1 MSRPAWKVLFA
12 AVFVLAHVVLPAQAA
27 EKRGLVFVL
36 DASNSMWAQVGDA
49 NKIVSARKG
58 LVDAYRRQGT
68 TLDIGVVAYGSRQA
82 NSCSDV
88 TEIVPF
94 GTADADEAEKKL
106 EAVRP
111 KGATPLA
118 LALEEGAKAANF
130 TERPATIVVI
140 ADGPDNCNQ
149 DPCATARALAEQ
161 SPRLRIDVIGFDRE
175 AEKLAQLAC
184 ISDATGGTFR
194 AASTTEDFFDAVS
207 GLTLAAV
214 EAKPGS
220 SVNPAEIATGVPV
233 TRPTITV
240 PPMPVPPPPAVR
252 GGEQADGGQPKA
264 EDAVRAAGI
273 AAGIGK
279 PDTAAPPGQNV
290 TLRPSAVIAENAPPV
305 DSGIVWRVFSASADA
320 DGDHKLIAETEVA
333 RPVFHLPGGDYIVH
347 AAFGLAGASRMV
359 SLKNQPVDELVV
371 LNAGGLKLDAI
382 GGDEQPLSDKDVD
395 FSVYSSEQDEYGQ
408 RKLVLADAAADT
420 VIRLSAGAYHIVSQ
434 FGDANSTV
442 RADIQIKPGKLT
454 TATIEHQAAP
464 ITLKLVNEAGGE
476 ALANTAWSILSP
488 GGDVIKESY
497 GAFPTHVLAAGD
509 YNVIAR
515 HEGKLYN
522 KEFSVEA
529 GRAKEVELIAQ

>member
-1 MSRPAWKVLFA
+1 MNRPWKVLLA
-12 AVFVLAHVVLPAQAA
+12 ALIMPVLLAGATEAE

-49 NKIVSARKG
+49 NKIVTARRG
-58 LVDAYRRQGT
+58 LVAAYRRQGA

-94 GTADADEAEKKL
+94 GTADADDAEKRL
-106 EAVRP
+106 EALRP
-111 KGATPLA
+111 KGSTPLA
-118 LALEEGAKAANF
+118 LAMEEGAKAANF
-130 TERPATIVVI
+130 TQRPATVVVI
-140 ADGPDNCNQ
+140 ADGPENCGQ

-194 AASTTEDFFDAVS
+194 AASTIEDFLDAVT
-207 GLTLAAV
+207 GVTLAAV
-214 EAKPGS
+214 EGPDGNAK
-220 SVNPAEIATGVPV
+220 PAEIATGVPV
-233 TRPTITV
+233 TRPTV
-240 PPMPVPPPPAVR
+240 NLPPMPTPVPEATNGKPS
-252 GGEQADGGQPKA
+252 GNEQPNA

-279 PDTAAPPGQNV
+279 PGAATPLARNV

-305 DSGIVWRVFSASADA
+305 ESGLVWRVFSAGPDA
-320 DGDHKLIAETEVA
+320 DGEHKLIAQSEAA
-333 RPVFHLPGGDYIVH
+333 RPVFNLPGGNYIIH

-359 SLKNQPVDELVV
+359 SLRDQPVEELVV
-371 LNAGGLKLDAI
+371 LNAGGLKLEAI
-382 GGDEQPLSDKDVD
+382 GGDEQPLAGKDID

-408 RKLVLADAAADT
+408 RKLVLADAAGDT
-420 VIRLSAGAYHIVSQ
+420 VIRLSAGAYHVVSQ
-434 FGDANSTV
+434 FGDANSTI

-464 ITLKLVNEAGGE
+464 ITLKLVNEPGGE